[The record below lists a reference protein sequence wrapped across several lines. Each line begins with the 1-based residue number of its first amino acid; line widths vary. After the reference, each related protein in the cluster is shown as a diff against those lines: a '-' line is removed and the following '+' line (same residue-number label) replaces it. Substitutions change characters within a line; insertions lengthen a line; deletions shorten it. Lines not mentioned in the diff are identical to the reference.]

1 MTATLS
7 EAPAIP
13 DLKAVDSSNISHL
26 GHDGSDTWIRFKS
39 GGLYRYSGVPAQV
52 HQDFV
57 AADSKGSFFRQ
68 HLAGKY
74 KHSKVY

>member
-1 MTATLS
+1 MTTTMS
-7 EAPAIP
+7 HPTMTG
-13 DLKAVDSSNISHL
+13 VNSSNIESL

-39 GGLYRYSGVPAQV
+39 GGLYRYSGVPENV